1 MQVPTRMDRM
11 TTMQHDSLRLHADA
25 LDARPRIT
33 AAVDALLAAGEHAP
47 RLHAVLD
54 GRQLPSDTIAALIQ
68 GLRRLRERGGAIE
81 VTPVSAP
88 IRDALVLTGLD
99 RVFAFPLV
107 PDEVPKP
114 PRRRRRVG
122 GLLRGTAAAFGAA
135 LVLAALPAVAQA
147 PTTEPKA
154 LLAKVIERNPSLSSY
169 QGRMHV
175 DFAMTGFPF
184 FRQHLDATTY
194 YKRPSNYEV
203 VFDRVPG
210 YAKGFEKIF
219 ADVGDPSKWE
229 QRFTITYDGQ
239 AEFRGR
245 RDARLKMVQKVR
257 GMIDHET
264 VLIDPAGG
272 TIDQIS
278 YDYYNGGHIT
288 MSQTFSNVGGY
299 TMLASQD
306 ADIALPHIPHTVAH
320 GDYADY
326 KTNVA
331 VDDAVFTKKN

>member
-1 MQVPTRMDRM
+1 MDQI
-11 TTMQHDSLRLHADA
+11 TTMQHDSLRLDADA
-25 LDARPRIT
+25 VDARPRIT

-47 RLHAVLD
+47 RLRAVLD
-54 GRQLPSDTIAALIQ
+54 GPRLPSDTIAALIQ

-81 VTPVSAP
+81 VTAASAP
-88 IRDALVLTGLD
+88 VRDALVLTGLD
-99 RVFAFPLV
+99 RVFAFPIV
-107 PDEVPKP
+107 PEDEPP
-114 PRRRRRVG
+114 PRRRNRVVR
-122 GLLRGTAAAFGAA
+122 LVRGTAAAFGAV

-147 PTTEPKA
+147 PTTEPSA

-175 DFAMTGFPF
+175 DFKMTGFPF

-203 VFDRVPG
+203 VFDRVPA

-219 ADVGDPSKWE
+219 ADVGDPSKWA

-245 RDARLKMVQKVR
+245 KDARLKMVQKVR

-306 ADIALPHIPHTVAH
+306 ADIALPHVPHTVAH

-331 VDDAVFTKKN
+331 VDDAVFSKKN